1 MGFVRAAT
9 VAVALAVVEVL
20 VKSVP
25 RLSSG
30 ETENMD
36 YFSLLQWPAMIINV
50 LAVWLLTY
58 QSKRKRHAG
67 FVCSLFSNALWVAW
81 GWHVQAF
88 AVIGLQFA
96 LATLNI
102 HGVRKTD

>member
-1 MGFVRAAT
+1 
-9 VAVALAVVEVL
+9 
-20 VKSVP
+20 
-25 RLSSG
+25 
-30 ETENMD
+30 MD

-58 QSKRKRHAG
+58 QSKRRRHAG
-67 FVCSLFSNALWVAW
+67 FVCSLVNNALWITW

-96 LATLNI
+96 LVALNI
-102 HGVRKTD
+102 RGAQKTD

>member
-1 MGFVRAAT
+1 M

-88 AVIGLQFA
+88 AVIGLQLA
-96 LATLNI
+96 LTTLNI
-102 HGVRKTD
+102 HGFRKTD

>member
-1 MGFVRAAT
+1 
-9 VAVALAVVEVL
+9 
-20 VKSVP
+20 
-25 RLSSG
+25 
-30 ETENMD
+30 MD

-58 QSKRKRHAG
+58 QSKRRRHAG
-67 FVCSLFSNALWVAW
+67 FVFSLVSNALWITW

-96 LATLNI
+96 LVALNI
-102 HGVRKTD
+102 RGAQKTD

>member
-1 MGFVRAAT
+1 MNERMCFVGAVM

-67 FVCSLFSNALWVAW
+67 P
-81 GWHVQAF
+81 GW
-88 AVIGLQFA
+88 L
-96 LATLNI
+96 
-102 HGVRKTD
+102 